1 MVKRKNKSKRIKQ
14 ASKDYLRNNNNSPE
28 ENNTKGKKRQS
39 ENEESSSSSSLAQ
52 RERTIQETIP
62 EVFDSSRYN
71 AMVEIKESSTMRE
84 KDMKEAL
91 STTEKKE
98 PRRKEM
104 GNTETT
110 DNNNINTDT
119 PAINPSIEEQQAS
132 ILRESKEGEVTKTGL
147 IISDQKN
154 IQNRENNRKQ
164 ENLKYPN
171 VFTTG
176 IGLWKNYAMAW
187 IVTYNEFVRNTGRMA
202 EYWSHLYWNPSSTKE
217 EYHQHQQQKEG
228 K

>member
-14 ASKDYLRNNNNSPE
+14 ASKDYLRNNNNSTE

-110 DNNNINTDT
+110 DNININTDT

-132 ILRESKEGEVTKTGL
+132 ILRESKEGEVTKTGI

>member
-14 ASKDYLRNNNNSPE
+14 ASKDYLRNNNNSTE

-110 DNNNINTDT
+110 DNNDINTDT

-132 ILRESKEGEVTKTGL
+132 ILRESKEGEVTTTGI

>member
-14 ASKDYLRNNNNSPE
+14 ASKDYVRNNNNSTE

-39 ENEESSSSSSLAQ
+39 ENEESSSSSLAQ

-132 ILRESKEGEVTKTGL
+132 ILRESKEGEVTKTGI

>member
-14 ASKDYLRNNNNSPE
+14 ASKDYLRNNNNSTE

-132 ILRESKEGEVTKTGL
+132 ILRESKEGEVTKTGI

>member
-14 ASKDYLRNNNNSPE
+14 TSKDYLRNNNNSTE

-71 AMVEIKESSTMRE
+71 AMVEIKESSTMQE

-119 PAINPSIEEQQAS
+119 PAINPPIEEQQAS
-132 ILRESKEGEVTKTGL
+132 ILRESKEGEVTKTGI

-164 ENLKYPN
+164 ENLNYPN

-217 EYHQHQQQKEG
+217 EYH
-228 K
+228 

>member
-14 ASKDYLRNNNNSPE
+14 ASKDYVRNNNNSTE

-71 AMVEIKESSTMRE
+71 AMVEIKESSTMQE

>member
-14 ASKDYLRNNNNSPE
+14 ASKDYLRNNNNSTE

-132 ILRESKEGEVTKTGL
+132 ILRESKEGEVTTTGI

>member
-14 ASKDYLRNNNNSPE
+14 ASKDYLRNNNNSTE

-39 ENEESSSSSSLAQ
+39 ENEESSSSSLAQ

-132 ILRESKEGEVTKTGL
+132 ILRESKEGEVTKTGI

>member
-14 ASKDYLRNNNNSPE
+14 ASKDYVRNNNNSTE

-71 AMVEIKESSTMRE
+71 AMVEIKESSTMQE

-132 ILRESKEGEVTKTGL
+132 ILRESKEGEVTKTGI

>member
-14 ASKDYLRNNNNSPE
+14 ASKDYPRNNNNSTE
-28 ENNTKGKKRQS
+28 GNKTKEKKKQLDR
-39 ENEESSSSSSLAQ
+39 EESSPFSSVAQ

-71 AMVEIKESSTMRE
+71 AMVEFKESSTMKE

-104 GNTETT
+104 GNTEIT
-110 DNNNINTDT
+110 DNNDVNTDA
-119 PAINPSIEEQQAS
+119 PAINSLIQEEQQAS
-132 ILRESKEGEVTKTGL
+132 ILRESNEGEVTKTGI
-147 IISDQKN
+147 IISDYKN
-154 IQNRENNRKQ
+154 IQNTESYRKQ
-164 ENLKYPN
+164 ENLNYPN
-171 VFTTG
+171 VFTTS
-176 IGLWKNYAMAW
+176 IGLWKNYTMAW

-202 EYWSHLYWNPSSTKE
+202 AYWSHLFWNPSSAKE
-217 EYHQHQQQKEG
+217 EYHQYQHQ
-228 K
+228 

>member
-14 ASKDYLRNNNNSPE
+14 ASKDYVRNNNNSTE

-71 AMVEIKESSTMRE
+71 AMVEIKESSTMQE

-110 DNNNINTDT
+110 DNNNINIYT
-119 PAINPSIEEQQAS
+119 PA
-132 ILRESKEGEVTKTGL
+132 
-147 IISDQKN
+147 
-154 IQNRENNRKQ
+154 
-164 ENLKYPN
+164 
-171 VFTTG
+171 
-176 IGLWKNYAMAW
+176 
-187 IVTYNEFVRNTGRMA
+187 
-202 EYWSHLYWNPSSTKE
+202 
-217 EYHQHQQQKEG
+217 
-228 K
+228 

>member
-14 ASKDYLRNNNNSPE
+14 ASKDYLRNNNNSTE

-39 ENEESSSSSSLAQ
+39 ENEESSSSSLAQ

-71 AMVEIKESSTMRE
+71 AMVEIKESSTMQE